1 MNAPQTRWEHFEHQA
16 DIGVR
21 GIGPSKAD
29 AFVQAALALTAII
42 TEPETVAPL
51 QAVEIVC
58 EEPDQELLLVDWLNA
73 LIYEIATR
81 KMLFGRFEVQL
92 DGPRLRARAWGEPI
106 QTRKHQP
113 TVEIKGATFTALKVG
128 QDDSGVWVA
137 ECVVD
142 V

>member
-21 GIGPSKAD
+21 GIGPSKAE

-42 TEPETVAPL
+42 TEPETVIPL
-51 QAVEIVC
+51 QAVDIVC

-81 KMLFGRFEVQL
+81 RMLFGRFEIQL
-92 DGPRLRARAWGEPI
+92 DGPRLQARAWGEPI
-106 QTRKHQP
+106 QTGKHQP

-128 QDDSGVWVA
+128 QDDSGAWVA
-137 ECVVD
+137 QCVVD

>member
-42 TEPETVAPL
+42 TEPGTVAPL

-128 QDDSGVWVA
+128 QDDSGAWVA

>member
-1 MNAPQTRWEHFEHQA
+1 MNTPQARWEHFEHQA

-21 GIGPSKAD
+21 GIGCSMAE

-42 TEPETVAPL
+42 TEPETVTPL
-51 QAVEIVC
+51 QAVDIVC

-92 DGPRLRARAWGEPI
+92 DGPRLQARVWGEPI
-106 QTRKHQP
+106 QTGKHQL

-137 ECVVD
+137 QCVVD